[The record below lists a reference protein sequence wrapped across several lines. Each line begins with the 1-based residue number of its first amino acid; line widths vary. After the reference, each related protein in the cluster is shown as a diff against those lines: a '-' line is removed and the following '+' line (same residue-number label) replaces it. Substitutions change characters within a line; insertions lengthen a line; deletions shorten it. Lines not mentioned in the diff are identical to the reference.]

1 MKYPEPV
8 NLYLGTTDTL
18 LVCLACRLME
28 KSLQDREPVH
38 WFLQWAKF
46 DSDNSPGFLA
56 RAFDSEFDWLS
67 IVFAILGLLVL
78 LCAFFVNRRDR
89 QLREFEEALK
99 RSNQP

>member
-1 MKYPEPV
+1 MFGMSLDGKV
-8 NLYLGTTDTL
+8 IAGLGAGS
-18 LVCLACRLME
+18 LAIAGL
-28 KSLQDREPVH
+28 
-38 WFLQWAKF
+38 LQWAKF